1 MVALNRRQLLAAS
14 AGALLGGLLAPVNA
28 WAATPALRV
37 WRYKGSAA
45 TFMALAGQLDTPY
58 PIEWVDIGGGNL
70 VLEALNSDSLDYVS
84 MSEIPPIF
92 ASIAKVPI
100 ALVATIPGDVRDI
113 GIVVKNGSGIQDVA
127 DLKGK
132 KISYV
137 RATNTHYFLLR
148 LLQQHGLAL
157 ADVQPIPMPMQESLI
172 AFRSGHVDALIGGGI
187 SVLQAEMAGGT
198 QLQDV
203 SDYVGNTIIATTQKV
218 LQDASRQ
225 AQVVDFLRREQ
236 ATWAWVEKHPEAW
249 AQSNEQLTGI
259 AADLYLK
266 QLRQRGTPQRLGPVT
281 EQAITDQQKVA
292 DTFFENRLI
301 RQPVDVRPLWRT
313 DFTQFLDTQTL

>member
-14 AGALLGGLLAPVNA
+14 AGALLGGLLAPVSA

-100 ALVATIPGDVRDI
+100 VLVATIPGDVRDI

-266 QLRQRGTPQRLGPVT
+266 QLQQRGTPQRLGPVT

-292 DTFFENRLI
+292 DSFFENRLI

>member
-14 AGALLGGLLAPVNA
+14 AGALLGGLLAPVSA

-100 ALVATIPGDVRDI
+100 ALVATIPGDVHDI
-113 GIVVKNGSGIQDVA
+113 GIVVKNGSGIQGVA

-148 LLQQHGLAL
+148 LLQRHGLSL

-225 AQVVDFLRREQ
+225 TQVADFLRREQ

-266 QLRQRGTPQRLGPVT
+266 QLRQRGTPQRLGPIT
-281 EQAITDQQKVA
+281 EQAIADQQKVA